1 LLSRPGAATLRPN
14 RNPDKQSDAEMSW
27 ALDEFFAAVEEE
39 FGVTVAGS
47 DHGYLDSPAAVI
59 DFVTD
64 QTAPAD
70 GMTEDDYRE
79 HVASVV
85 GELMARTLGI
95 TRYRE
100 DQKFVEDL
108 HVR

>member
-1 LLSRPGAATLRPN
+1 
-14 RNPDKQSDAEMSW
+14 MSW

-39 FGVTVAGS
+39 FGLTIGGS
-47 DHGYLDSPAAVI
+47 DHGYLDTPAAVI
-59 DFVTD
+59 DFIVD
-64 QTAPAD
+64 QTEPAD
-70 GMTEDDYRE
+70 GMSEEEHRD

-85 GELMARTLGI
+85 GELMARTLGV

-100 DQKFVEDL
+100 NQRFVEDL